1 MSESVK
7 ILIEAEN
14 AAGPVVAQAAKSV
27 DGLDASLKRIKDSG
41 GQAKKSTDF
50 FKVLASSF
58 GGSEIGGYVSQLGEA
73 AEKTSQ
79 FAEVQKL
86 GGAGAFAF
94 RAGLVGLV
102 GTISFGIGNAIG
114 NAIFQTE
121 RWKKALEDAKEEA
134 GRLEGKLV
142 SLQATRFAEGK
153 ADIELIRDPEAKR
166 VAQEK
171 LFKSTDKEI
180 EGVEKRL
187 QSAKKKVDEYNAS
200 YTPSWIQGNN
210 ALMEEKYKTDR
221 AALDVLVAQ
230 REELRKEVIERE
242 LKNEE
247 IKKENALKDKSDDYL
262 KNLREEVELLKATKE
277 EQAGI
282 LALRNAIGEEAQ
294 AEAKRLLLEK
304 EAIAVAAEAA
314 KEKEAADKK
323 AIADQDARIAG
334 SANYVRSLKEQLDIM
349 RATDAD
355 KAGVTAQQ
363 KAIGG
368 DVETATNIL
377 KEMEAIKATED
388 AKKKAEDIQKK
399 ADSDKE
405 AAALKLVQ
413 LKESELTKLEQERIL
428 LTQGA
433 EAAKAF
439 ALQKQGLS
447 QADAKSIAK
456 QEAELDAIK
465 KRQELLKSGKDEKPE
480 FDEIKGAGP
489 VVASESRL
497 LKRGSI
503 EDPGVMVAKNTTK
516 MIEQNE
522 ALRAEIIT
530 MQEELRALKENAGAE
545 LELAQ

>member
-14 AAGPVVAQAAKSV
+14 KSSPVVAQAAKDIESKV
-27 DGLDASLKRIKDSG
+27 KAIKATG
-41 GQAKKSTDF
+41 EQAKKSTEF
-50 FKVLASSF
+50 FGTIANVL
-58 GGSEIGGYVSQLGEA
+58 GGSEIGAFASQLGQVT
-73 AEKTSQ
+73 EKTSQ

-86 GGAGAFAF
+86 GGAGALAF
-94 RAGLVGLV
+94 KAGLVAAV
-102 GTISFGIGNAIG
+102 GAIAFQFGNAIG

-121 RWKKALEDAKEEA
+121 RWKKALADAKEEA
-134 GRLEGKLV
+134 KRLEGQLV
-142 SLQATRFAEGK
+142 SLQANRFAQGK
-153 ADIELIRDPEAKR
+153 SDIELIRDPDAKR
-166 VAQEK
+166 AAQEQ
-171 LFKSTDKEI
+171 LFSSTNKEI

-200 YTPSWIQGNN
+200 WTPEWIQGNN
-210 ALMEEKYKTDR
+210 ELMEEKYKTDR

-230 REELRKEVIERE
+230 REEMRKENIERE
-242 LKNEE
+242 LANEE
-247 IKKENALKDKSDDYL
+247 IKKQNALKDKSDDYL
-262 KNLREEVELLKATKE
+262 QGLREEVELLKASKE

-282 LALRNAIGEEAQ
+282 LALRNAIGDEAQ

-323 AIADQDARIAG
+323 AIADQDALIAG
-334 SANYVRSLKEQLDIM
+334 SANYVKSLKEQLEIM
-349 RATDAD
+349 RATDED

-377 KEMEAIKATED
+377 KEMEAIKATEE
-388 AKKKAEDIQKK
+388 AKKKADDIQKK
-399 ADSDKE
+399 ADADKE
-405 AAALKLVQ
+405 AAAIKIVQ
-413 LKESELTKLEQERIL
+413 LKESELARLEQERIL

-447 QADAKSIAK
+447 KTDATSIAK
-456 QEAELDAIK
+456 QEAEMEALK
-465 KRQELLKSGKDEKPE
+465 KRQELLKSGKDAKPE

-516 MIEQNE
+516 MIEQND
-522 ALRAEIIT
+522 ALRAEIIA
-530 MQEELRALKENAGAE
+530 MQEELRQLKENANAE
-545 LELAQ
+545 LEIAQ